1 MRVWVLLFNPN
12 TENEGIYTLKVQD
25 RDTVV
30 AFLEEDDAIRYA
42 GLLEAQDFLNPVVE
56 PIDSTELEEFC
67 RDAGH
72 LLKLVEAD
80 EMNFFPPEHNV
91 EEMDWTP
98 EQQRAAESRRQNNS
112 QSNISSDDD
121 LIVSEDPVIEEMR
134 RRLER
139 LL

>member
-12 TENEGIYTLKVQD
+12 TENEGIYTLKVND

-56 PIDSTELEEFC
+56 PIDSVELEEFC

-80 EMNFFPPEHNV
+80 EMNFFPPEYNV
-91 EEMDWTP
+91 EDMDWSP
-98 EQQRAAESRRQNNS
+98 ERKAAEKSSDRANDDEIPDNDDPV
-112 QSNISSDDD
+112 ISS
-121 LIVSEDPVIEEMR
+121 DPVIEEMR

>member
-12 TENEGIYTLKVQD
+12 TENEGIYTLKVND

-30 AFLEEDDAIRYA
+30 AFMEEDDAIRYA

-56 PIDSTELEEFC
+56 AIDSRELEEFC
-67 RDAGH
+67 QDAGH

-91 EEMDWTP
+91 EDMDWNP
-98 EQQRAAESRRQNNS
+98 AQREVRSNNAKAGNAE
-112 QSNISSDDD
+112 IGEDP
-121 LIVSEDPVIEEMR
+121 IVSSDPVIEEMR